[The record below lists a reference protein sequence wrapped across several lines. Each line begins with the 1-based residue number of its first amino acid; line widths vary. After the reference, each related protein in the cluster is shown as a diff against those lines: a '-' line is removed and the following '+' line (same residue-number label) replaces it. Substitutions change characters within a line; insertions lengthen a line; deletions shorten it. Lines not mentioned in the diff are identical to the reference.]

1 MSYTA
6 FQQQVLQRHN
16 ELRAKHSAVPLVL
29 DPAICQYAQQWA
41 NTLASRNV
49 MQHRTNGKYGENL
62 YAQFGSTCITAS
74 KPTNSWYN
82 EIKYYRFG
90 ASQPHNF
97 SQVGHF
103 TALVW
108 KKSRRLGVGIASRGS
123 NVYVVCNYD
132 PPGNFMGQYHLNVSR
147 S

>member
-16 ELRAKHSAVPLVL
+16 ELRAKHSAAPLVL
-29 DPAICQYAQQWA
+29 DPAICQYAQEWA

-62 YAQFGSTCITAS
+62 FAQFGNTNVTAS
-74 KPTNSWYN
+74 QAVDSWYN
-82 EIKYYRFG
+82 EIKYYQFG

-108 KKSRRLGVGIASRGS
+108 KNSRRLGVGIASRGS

-132 PPGNFMGQYHLNVSR
+132 PAGNFMGQYHLNVSR
-147 S
+147 N